1 MDIDAKKLNDIAALM
16 EAHGLSR
23 VRLSEEDGP
32 VIELERMSAPMV
44 GVAAVPE
51 APVAVAPV
59 VPTPSPALEEAA
71 GASIADSAPLDMAS
85 AVEVNAPMVGVFY
98 VAPSPGAEP
107 FVKKGSRVRRGD
119 TLCVIEAMKLM
130 NEVTAEVD
138 GEIVDVCANDGDLV
152 EYGCCLMKIAADE
165 EA

>member
-23 VRLSEEDGP
+23 VRLAEEDGP
-32 VIELERMSAPMV
+32 VIELERMGAPMV

-51 APVAVAPV
+51 ASVVAAPV
-59 VPTPSPALEEAA
+59 VPTPSPALEGAA
-71 GASIADSAPLDMAS
+71 DNSIADSAPLDMAS